1 MGHSLMQGG
10 VIRRLWKPDKAAF
23 RDHLLRLDAES
34 RNDRFAMSVS
44 DEFLRHYAENC
55 FGLDDTVYGYFVEG
69 DIRGAGEL
77 RRVGAPDARSGLSPV
92 AEAAFSV
99 ERDWR
104 HRGVGAELMARI
116 VRAARNRRTQTL
128 YMSCLAR
135 NRAMQALARK
145 FEAEMRFEP
154 MDVTGEIAPKG
165 PTAFSLLYEA
175 MDDATGF
182 ATAMLDLQRRAF
194 GLDASDKRS

>member
-1 MGHSLMQGG
+1 MGQSLTRGG
-10 VIRRLWKPDKAAF
+10 VIRRLWKPDKSAF

-34 RNDRFAMSVS
+34 RNDRFAMAVS
-44 DEFLRHYAENC
+44 DDFLRHYAENC

-69 DIRGAGEL
+69 EIRGAGEL
-77 RRVGAPDARSGLSPV
+77 RRVGAADARSGLSPV

-154 MDVTGEIAPKG
+154 MDVTGKIAPKG
-165 PTAFSLLYEA
+165 PTAFSLLYET

-194 GLDASDKRS
+194 GFDVGDKRS